1 MNSVNPDLVIN
12 LLGGVGLFLLGMVI
26 LTDSLKALAGD
37 AMRGALVRYTHTPL
51 SGAVTGAA
59 TTALLQ
65 SSSATIVAAVG
76 FVGAQLMTYPMA
88 LGIIFGANAGT
99 TVTGWLVVLLGFKLK
114 LGAIMPPL
122 ILAGVSMRLFGK
134 DRVAKTGLAIA
145 GFALI
150 FVGIASL
157 QQGMAGIE
165 SIVTPDTFPADT
177 LPGRVQL
184 VLIGIAIT
192 LVTQSSSA
200 GVAMSLAALY
210 AGAISFPQ
218 AAALVIGMDVGTTAT
233 AALATIGASASSRRT
248 GLSHVTYNIVT
259 AIGAFILLTPFI
271 MVLQTIAPNWF
282 ERNPETAL
290 VLFHSGFNLLGV
302 IAILPFARQFA
313 ELMQR
318 MVPETE
324 SVYTRALNQKLLKE
338 PRVAL
343 EVVQNSVGE
352 LCVAVFRRLLLLNG
366 VRVEVAVPSTARLH
380 LALAEVHAYIDLVH
394 LENGQHPA
402 WERLI
407 ALIHTLDHLKRL
419 LVRCD
424 ESHRAE
430 VALKLTDLDDARNA
444 LVRGLHEAI
453 DSIHDGR
460 LADCEDSIRTALSS
474 IEESSELAREQV
486 MGSVAEGRIEVP
498 EATGR
503 LEAIR
508 WLRRCSEHTVRITVH
523 LAATAER

>member
-1 MNSVNPDLVIN
+1 VNPDLLIN
-12 LLGGVGLFLLGMVI
+12 LLGGIGLFLLGMVI
-26 LTDSLKALAGD
+26 LTDSLKSLAGD
-37 AMRGALVRYTHTPL
+37 AMRNALVRYTHTPL
-51 SGAVTGAA
+51 SGAATGAA

-122 ILAGVSMRLFGK
+122 VLVGVSMRLFGK
-134 DRVAKTGLAIA
+134 NRVAKIGLAIA

-165 SIVTPDTFPADT
+165 NIVTPDSFPADT
-177 LPGRVQL
+177 LFGRVQL
-184 VLIGIAIT
+184 VLIGIAVT

-248 GLSHVTYNIVT
+248 GLSHVTYNIIT
-259 AIGAFILLTPFI
+259 AIGAFILLTPYI
-271 MVLQTIAPNWF
+271 LAMQTMAPNWF
-282 ERNPETAL
+282 GGNPETAL

-302 IAILPFARQFA
+302 IAILPFTRQFA
-313 ELMQR
+313 EWMQR
-318 MVPETE
+318 LVPETE
-324 SVYTRALNQKLLKE
+324 SVYTRALDRKLLKE

-343 EVVQNSVGE
+343 EVAQASVAE

-366 VRVEVAVPSTARLH
+366 AHVEVPVPSTARLH
-380 LALAEVHAYIDLVH
+380 LALAEIHAYVDMVH
-394 LENGQHPA
+394 LENGKHPA

-407 ALIHTLDHLKRL
+407 ALIHTLDHLHRL

-424 ESHRAE
+424 EGHRA
-430 VALKLTDLDDARNA
+430 ATSLRITDMDDARGA
-444 LVRGLHEAI
+444 LVRGLQQAI
-453 DSIHDGR
+453 ENIRAGQ
-460 LADCEDSIRTALSS
+460 LADCEDVIRTVLPD
-474 IEESSELAREQV
+474 IEKQSELAREQV
-486 MGSVAEGRIEVP
+486 MSAVAAGQIEVP
-498 EATGR
+498 EATAR

-508 WLRRCSEHTVRITVH
+508 WLRRSGEHAARITIH
-523 LAATAER
+523 LASTAAEAK

>member
-1 MNSVNPDLVIN
+1 MSSVSLDLVIN

-26 LTDSLKALAGD
+26 LTDALKSLAGD
-37 AMRGALVRYTHTPL
+37 AMRSALVRYTHTPL
-51 SGAVTGAA
+51 SGAVTGAT

-99 TVTGWLVVLLGFKLK
+99 TITGWLVVLLGFKLK
-114 LGAIMPPL
+114 LGTIMPPL
-122 ILAGVSMRLFGK
+122 ILVGVSMRLFGK
-134 DRVAKTGLAIA
+134 DRIAKIGLAIA

-150 FVGIASL
+150 FVGIATL

-165 SIVTPDTFPADT
+165 SAVTPDSFPGDT
-177 LPGRVQL
+177 LLGRLQL
-184 VLIGIAIT
+184 ILIGIAIT

-210 AGAISFPQ
+210 AGAINFPQ

-233 AALATIGASASSRRT
+233 AALATIGASTSSRRT

-259 AIGAFILLTPFI
+259 AIGAFMLLTPYI
-271 MVLQTIAPNWF
+271 LLMQAIAPNWF
-282 ERNPETAL
+282 AGNAETAL
-290 VLFHSGFNLLGV
+290 VLFHSGFNLIGV

-318 MVPETE
+318 LVPETE
-324 SVYTRALNQKLLKE
+324 SIYTRALDQRLLKE

-343 EVVQNSVGE
+343 EVVQTSVAE

-366 VRVEVAVPSTARLH
+366 ARVEVPVPSTARLH

-394 LENGQHPA
+394 LEDGKHPA

-407 ALIHTLDHLKRL
+407 SLIHTLDHLKRL

-424 ESHRAE
+424 ERHRAE
-430 VALKLTDLDDARNA
+430 VAEKLTDLDSARDA
-444 LVRGLHEAI
+444 LVQGLLEAI
-453 DSIHDGR
+453 KSIHDGR
-460 LADCEDSIRTALSS
+460 LADCEDNIRAALPS
-474 IEESSELAREQV
+474 IEENSEVAREHV
-486 MGSVAEGRIEVP
+486 MVSVAAGRIEVP
-498 EATGR
+498 EATEH

-508 WLRRCSEHTVRITVH
+508 WLRRCSEHTVRITIH
-523 LAATAER
+523 LAATAEH